1 MTTQMDSFIS
11 DIQSIRV
18 ELSRLLDGIDYCFDW
33 KPEDGEWS
41 AREVVYHVADTPS
54 GGLHVALQRVLEKSI
69 EELPITSSLTNLTDE
84 RRLKDLDNVRQDV
97 EAVLAGLEGALAS
110 TTDAQLKET
119 TVRLHSI
126 SRSTIEDRTAQ
137 ELMERAFVGHWREH
151 LGQLAALREMLGLD

>member
-1 MTTQMDSFIS
+1 MTTQRDSFIR
-11 DIQSIRV
+11 DVQSIRV
-18 ELSRLLDGIDYCFDW
+18 ELSGLLDGIDYCFDW

-41 AREVVYHVADTPS
+41 AREIAYHVADTPS
-54 GGLHVALQRVLEKSI
+54 GGIHVALQRVLEQSI
-69 EELPITSSLTNLTDE
+69 RELPITSGLTNLTDE
-84 RRLKDLDNVRQDV
+84 RRLKDLDNVRQDI

-119 TVRLHSI
+119 TVPFHSI
-126 SRSTIEDRTAQ
+126 TRSTIEDRTAQ